1 MAKTESPVDELAP
14 GVLDA
19 LGVAEGALDTADPV
33 AVMRSLR
40 HALTRAAF
48 RPQATVPAFA
58 RFGARLVTGGIDVT
72 VRTLGARLDEPVALE
87 GKDSRFRDPTWTQ
100 NPFFRGMLEWYIAG
114 AKLLREVVEAGD
126 LDDTTGPKAEFAA
139 GLISDTLAPTNVL
152 FTNPT
157 ALKRALETS
166 GISVLRGMRNFL
178 LDLMENDGWPRQV
191 DSTPFTLG
199 ENVAAT
205 PGKVVFRN
213 ELIEII
219 QYTPQTDDVFEIPL
233 LVCPPWINRY
243 YIADLAPKK
252 SLIEWAVRH
261 GHTTFAISYRNPDE
275 SMRDTTFDD
284 YLRLGPLTAIDV
296 TRAIAGTDVVNTLAI
311 CLGGTLN
318 TMALAY
324 LESVGDH
331 LVNATTLLNSATDYE
346 GAGLLSDVFTDPG
359 TIEVMCRRMEQTGF
373 LEAKDMTRTFTMLRA
388 NDLLFR
394 YVVDNWLLGEDPP
407 AFDLLAWNDDGTRM
421 PGKAHSYF
429 ARKMYI
435 ENALAN
441 DNMDALGERLVMSN
455 VVTDTYIVAAVEDHI
470 VPWPSSYKSTQLFKG
485 PIRFVLTSAGHIA
498 GIVNPPGPKARLW
511 TNDELPSDPNRWM
524 ASATEHK
531 ESWWE
536 DWARWIADRA
546 GARVAPPAM
555 GSADHPPIG
564 DAPGTYVTS

>member
-1 MAKTESPVDELAP
+1 MAKVDTANEDVAP
-14 GVLDA
+14 SVQDE
-19 LGVAEGALDTADPV
+19 LGVAEGALDSVDPI
-33 AVMRSLR
+33 AIMRSLR
-40 HALTRAAF
+40 HALARAAL
-48 RPQATVPAFA
+48 RPQATLPAFA
-58 RFGARLVTGGIDVT
+58 RFGVRLVTGGIDVA
-72 VRTLGARLDEPVALE
+72 VRTLGSRLEDPVAVE
-87 GKDSRFRDPTWTQ
+87 GKDARFRDPAWAR
-100 NPFFRGMLEWYIAG
+100 NPLFRVLLEWYLATT
-114 AKLLREVVEAGD
+114 KLLLELVEAGD
-126 LDDTTGPKAEFAA
+126 LDDATAPKAAFAA
-139 GLISDTLAPTNVL
+139 GLVTDALAPTNVL
-152 FTNPT
+152 LTNPT
-157 ALKRALETS
+157 ALKRAFET
-166 GISVLRGMRNFL
+166 GGFSVLRGGRNFV
-178 LDLMENDGWPRQV
+178 LDLVENDGWPRQV
-191 DSTPFTLG
+191 DSSPFTLG
-199 ENVAAT
+199 EKMAAT

-213 ELIEII
+213 PLIEVI
-219 QYTPQTDDVFEIPL
+219 QYTPQTDDVYRIPL
-233 LVCPPWINRY
+233 VVCPPWINRY

-275 SMRDTTFDD
+275 SMRDNTFDD

-296 TRAIAGTDVVNTLAI
+296 ARQIAGTDVVNTLAI

-324 LESVGDH
+324 LEAVGDH
-331 LVNATTLLNSATDYE
+331 LVNVTTLLNSATDYA
-346 GAGLLSDVFTDPG
+346 GAGLLSDVFTDPA
-359 TIEVMCRRMEQTGF
+359 TIEVMCRRMEESGF

-388 NDLLFR
+388 NELLFR
-394 YVVDNWLLGEDPP
+394 YVVDNWLLGESPP

-441 DNMDALGERLVMSN
+441 DEMEALGERLIMSN
-455 VVTDTYIVAAVEDHI
+455 ITTDTYIVAAVEDHI
-470 VPWPSSYKSTQLFKG
+470 VPWSSSYKSTQLFKG

-511 TNDELPSDPNRWM
+511 TNDELPADPEQWL

-536 DWARWIADRA
+536 DWARWIAERA
-546 GARVAPPAM
+546 GERIAPTAT
-555 GSADHPPIG
+555 GNAAHPPLG